1 MQLQKQRV
9 ERCCVHGRY
18 GAFALAM
25 ILSLAAAIP
34 IVFVCKLPECA
45 KGNPLPV
52 WGRASRFT
60 D

>member
-1 MQLQKQRV
+1 MAHN
-9 ERCCVHGRY
+9 VHLIDRY

-25 ILSLAAAIP
+25 ILSLASAIP
-34 IVFVCKLPECA
+34 IVFVCKLPDCA
-45 KGNPLPV
+45 KKKNPLQG

>member
-1 MQLQKQRV
+1 MSLV
-9 ERCCVHGRY
+9 SGVLLGGRY

-25 ILSLAAAIP
+25 ILSLAAAVP
-34 IVFVCKLPECA
+34 IVFVCKLPDCA
-45 KGNPLPV
+45 RKKNPLQS

>member
-1 MQLQKQRV
+1 ML
-9 ERCCVHGRY
+9 CVPGRY

-25 ILSLAAAIP
+25 ILSLTAAIP